1 MANDK
6 LKAIVT
12 CTSRIQLLTEGG
24 WQYSS
29 PLVREAGGD
38 AVPLLNTS
46 DAISIAALVAGDV
59 DILSREL
66 FALVDETKTLGF
78 DPVAMCQV
86 DLATQA
92 RVYQQLAMDFAT
104 ATQRAIEGLKQSAQ
118 GKPERRRRSNGA
130 SVAPASNT
138 SQTSLLRDEQQ
149 DTEPSSLVKAGMQS
163 GESFDQV
170 E

>member
-29 PLVREAGGD
+29 PLVRQTGGEAI
-38 AVPLLNTS
+38 PLLDTS
-46 DAISIAALVAGDV
+46 DAISIVALVAGDV

-66 FALVDETKTLGF
+66 FGLFEESKALGF
-78 DPVAMCQV
+78 DSLAMCQV

-92 RVYQQLAMDFAT
+92 RVYQQLAMDLAT
-104 ATQRAIEGLKQSAQ
+104 ATQRAIESLKQSAQ
-118 GKPERRRRSNGA
+118 PKERRRRSNGSA
-130 SVAPASNT
+130 SAAPASN
-138 SQTSLLRDEQQ
+138 QTSFLRDVE
-149 DTEPSSLVKAGMQS
+149 DLEPSPGKAGLQS
-163 GESFDQV
+163 GEPFDQS

>member
-6 LKAIVT
+6 LKAVVT

-29 PLVREAGGD
+29 PLVRQNGGEKI
-38 AVPLLNTS
+38 PLLDTS
-46 DAISIAALVAGDV
+46 DAISIIALVAGDV

-66 FALVDETKTLGF
+66 STLVDEAKALGF
-78 DPVAMCQV
+78 DPIAMCQV

-92 RVYQQLAMDFAT
+92 RVYQQLAMDLAT
-104 ATQRAIEGLKQSAQ
+104 ASNRAIDGLKQSGQA
-118 GKPERRRRSNGA
+118 KPERRRRSNGA
-130 SVAPASNT
+130 SVAA

-149 DTEPSSLVKAGMQS
+149 EPETQLGKPGMQS
-163 GESFDQV
+163 GEPYDQAD
-170 E
+170 